1 MPIETRAR
9 WAQLRV
15 GLMTMVALAI
25 IGVLIF
31 LMTGSKGL
39 FKSKVM
45 LYTYFSSS
53 SAIADGAPVRLNGIY
68 VGKVSKI
75 ALSGQTTPGREV
87 KMDLEVAEEFL
98 PAIPVDSMV
107 EPSTENLLSTKY
119 INITKGK
126 SPNHVKAGDEL
137 PSVSS
142 PEIGDLLKRTAPMFD
157 TVQGMLNRLD
167 AILGQVE
174 QGKGNLGLLLKDE
187 KLYNKALAIADDAQK
202 LMKTVNSPN
211 GTFAKIFT
219 DDALYNDVRGTI
231 ARLNGIIDGI
241 ERGEGTAGKLLKDT
255 ALYDDL
261 RKTIADVRQMLGD
274 VNAGKGTVG
283 KLLKSDELHDSIKAS
298 MARIDGILDKLNS
311 GQGTLGQMLVN
322 PALYETLDST
332 MREVHG
338 LMKDFRANPKKFLRI
353 KLAIF

>member
-15 GLMTMVALAI
+15 GIMTIIALSI
-25 IGVLIF
+25 LGVLIF

-39 FKSKVM
+39 FKSKAT

-53 SAIADGAPVRLNGIY
+53 SAIADGSPVRLNGIY
-68 VGKVSKI
+68 VGKVAKV
-75 ALSGQTTPGREV
+75 ALSGSNVPGREV
-87 KMDLEVAEEFL
+87 RLDLEVAEEFL
-98 PAIPVDSMV
+98 PAIPIDSLV

-126 SPNHVKAGDEL
+126 SPTHVKPGDEL
-137 PSVSS
+137 PSINST
-142 PEIGDLLKRTAPMFD
+142 EIGDLLKRSAPMFD
-157 TVQGMLNRLD
+157 TMQALLNRVD
-167 AILGQVE
+167 SILGQVE
-174 QGKGNLGLLLKDE
+174 QGKGNLGLLLHDDR
-187 KLYNKALAIADDAQK
+187 LYNKALAIADDAQK

-211 GTFAKIFT
+211 GTFAKVFT

-231 ARLNGIIDGI
+231 ARLNTIVDGI
-241 ERGEGTAGKLLKDT
+241 EHGEGTAGKLLKDP

-261 RKTIADVRQMLGD
+261 RKTIADVRLLIGD
-274 VNAGKGTVG
+274 INNGKGTVG
-283 KLLKSDELHDSIKAS
+283 KLLKSDELHDQLKAS
-298 MARIDGILDKLNS
+298 MTRIDTILDKLNS
-311 GQGTLGQMLVN
+311 GQGTLGQLLVN
-322 PALYETLDST
+322 PGMYETLDST

-338 LMKDFRANPKKFLRI
+338 LMKDFRSNPKKFLRI